1 MSLSESQHYY
11 LQSMGIDLYAQR
23 GVITS
28 ESSEKP
34 TAVTLKP
41 ELNTTATPE
50 PTLES
55 KFEPKTE
62 PKSELKVSAKPELVK
77 PPVFKLA
84 LSELTDSA
92 FIGDICCLLN
102 IKPVD
107 INKLSDASFGLGVL
121 QWVFNDKG
129 EDITFTDNALNTGLL
144 TTLTSVKA
152 KRALWKNLMA
162 LKPADSKKL

>member
-34 TAVTLKP
+34 TAASLK
-41 ELNTTATPE
+41 
-50 PTLES
+50 LEV
-55 KFEPKTE
+55 KIK
-62 PKSELKVSAKPELVK
+62 AKPEPVE
-77 PPVFKLA
+77 PPVFKMA
-84 LSELTDSA
+84 LPELTDST
-92 FIGDICCLLN
+92 FIGDICCFLN
-102 IKPVD
+102 IKPID
-107 INKLSDASFGLGVL
+107 INKLGDASFGLGAL
-121 QWVFNDKG
+121 QWAFNDKG
-129 EDITFTDNALNTGLL
+129 EDITFTHNALNTGLL

-162 LKPADSKKL
+162 LKPVDLKS

>member
-11 LQSMGIDLYAQR
+11 LQSMGIDLYAHR
-23 GVITS
+23 DVKTS
-28 ESSEKP
+28 EPSEKP

-41 ELNTTATPE
+41 ELNTSARPE
-50 PTLES
+50 PES
-55 KFEPKTE
+55 KVIAKPAPKKE
-62 PKSELKVSAKPELVK
+62 AKPEPVK
-77 PPVFKLA
+77 PPVFKMS

-92 FIGDICCLLN
+92 FVGDICCLLN

-107 INKLSDASFGLGVL
+107 IDKRGDANFGLGAL

-129 EDITFTDNALNTGLL
+129 EDITFTQNALNTGLL
-144 TTLTSVKA
+144 TTLTNVKA

-162 LKPADSKKL
+162 LKPADLKNS